1 MLYTVYGP
9 SQYQNK
15 QTFLA
20 ELANTCSKESLPYLI
35 GGDFNIMRRPEDKSS
50 GVFDFK
56 WPNLFNT
63 VIESLDLKEIIVMS
77 GRQFT
82 WAGPG
87 DNPIFEKLDRVLV
100 STDWEDKFPLSTV
113 EPRDRD
119 ISDHT
124 PLILNTGAS
133 THHSVQRPFKFER
146 GWLIRDGFY
155 DMVVSVWQS
164 ETSGR
169 TPLERWQNKI
179 RRLRQHLRGWAKH
192 TAGTYRKEK
201 KKLLALLEEL
211 DKKAEIT
218 SLSDQEVNFKHYLK
232 ERLVLLLREEEI
244 KWYERAKVKTLL
256 EGDDNTRFFHLVAN
270 GKHRKQHIYKLE
282 NDQGTVVGDAHL
294 KSYITQFYKD
304 LFGPP
309 DVSDITLEEDRIQ
322 DIPQVSREENELLTS
337 EFTVSEVKDAVFQME
352 HNKAPGP
359 DGFPAEFYQVFWEVI
374 KDDLMALFTD
384 FHKEDLNLF
393 SLNFGII
400 TLIPKVQEATK
411 IQQYR
416 PICVLNV
423 SFKIFT
429 KVATNRLNKVAQTV
443 VSPMQTAFLP
453 GRNIMEGVVILHE
466 TIHEL
471 HTKKHNR
478 VIFKIDF
485 EKSL

>member
-1 MLYTVYGP
+1 
-9 SQYQNK
+9 
-15 QTFLA
+15 
-20 ELANTCSKESLPYLI
+20 
-35 GGDFNIMRRPEDKSS
+35 MRRPEDKSS
-50 GVFDFK
+50 EVFDFK
-56 WPNLFNT
+56 WTNLFNT
-63 VIESLDLKEIIVMS
+63 VIESLDLKEIVMS
-77 GRQFT
+77 GCQFT

-87 DNPIFEKLDRVLV
+87 DNPIFEKLDIVLV
-100 STDWEDKFPLSTV
+100 STDWVDKFPLSIV

-201 KKLLALLEEL
+201 KKLLALLKEL

-244 KWYERAKVKTLL
+244 KWYERAKVKMLL

-270 GKHRKQHIYKLE
+270 GKHRKQYIYKLE
-282 NDQGTVVGDAHL
+282 NDQGIVVGDAQL

-304 LFGPP
+304 LFWPP
-309 DVSDITLEEDRIQ
+309 DVSDIILEEDRI
-322 DIPQVSREENELLTS
+322 
-337 EFTVSEVKDAVFQME
+337 
-352 HNKAPGP
+352 
-359 DGFPAEFYQVFWEVI
+359 
-374 KDDLMALFTD
+374 
-384 FHKEDLNLF
+384 
-393 SLNFGII
+393 
-400 TLIPKVQEATK
+400 
-411 IQQYR
+411 
-416 PICVLNV
+416 
-423 SFKIFT
+423 
-429 KVATNRLNKVAQTV
+429 
-443 VSPMQTAFLP
+443 
-453 GRNIMEGVVILHE
+453 
-466 TIHEL
+466 
-471 HTKKHNR
+471 
-478 VIFKIDF
+478 
-485 EKSL
+485 